1 MVDLWGIEFDLH
13 ELILTQL
20 EHGTF
25 CKSSCARPVNEI
37 WVSGETEDQP
47 RVIAILCCWK
57 DQRILFRSALEFGFP
72 LTIFFMAYKTLVF
85 SMGFS
90 E

>member
-1 MVDLWGIEFDLH
+1 M
-13 ELILTQL
+13 
-20 EHGTF
+20 EHF
-25 CKSSCARPVNEI
+25 AKSSWARPVNEI

-47 RVIAILCCWK
+47 QVIAILCCWK

-72 LTIFFMAYKTLVF
+72 FYFFHGLKPWF
-85 SMGFS
+85 FFMGFS